1 MPLNCLHLSLMNYR
15 LVYFSIFQSG
25 TSVNQ
30 SGGQMALR
38 PFFLNLKFYH
48 LILIMTIN
56 VWSLTAARV
65 WLWNQNG
72 DKTNLW
78 LGINDKCLLNF
89 QHTCAQVSFHWGKKN
104 MLLGKCLIIPERA
117 SGERRTSSSFSTFD
131 TVKQRLRLRSRNEAS
146 LEPTAKVR
154 VLYLQ
159 AGAFQLMRMSADS
172 MAYLKKKSCSS

>member
-1 MPLNCLHLSLMNYR
+1 
-15 LVYFSIFQSG
+15 
-25 TSVNQ
+25 
-30 SGGQMALR
+30 
-38 PFFLNLKFYH
+38 
-48 LILIMTIN
+48 
-56 VWSLTAARV
+56 
-65 WLWNQNG
+65 
-72 DKTNLW
+72 
-78 LGINDKCLLNF
+78 
-89 QHTCAQVSFHWGKKN
+89 